1 MSTRRFQG
9 KNGPNHYYH
18 NLLDQNDPSCVFKK
32 RTGTT
37 DDGGLFEE
45 VYVAHLLLNLINNDK
60 ITKFNVWSNHPHFG
74 AMDDVVF
81 DVYSND
87 VNLKGTYAVQ
97 LKYATAG
104 GILTKQALVAK
115 KGDFS
120 VMKYFQEYRQKTTT
134 VGTFKFILVT
144 NRKFDIDDKELVM
157 ENDNVKFNVSIKKIK
172 KKKKHFRFE
181 IVDTNAT
188 AIQDYEH
195 FFKNFTL
202 ITNCDSIDEIN
213 KNIREIFIS
222 RFSCQ
227 DELIFKRYIEF
238 VGNWSKNMSQ
248 KTTLHSSFAKHVIAL
263 LILSPT
269 RFLSFDQEPE
279 GKKFKLLRKAI
290 SKFDVICL
298 SSDAYPKVKNWWYGL
313 KERQSVN
320 NLEYL
325 KRARQYQI
333 FGSRVKSLKDLNDE
347 EWTKFLWLL
356 GKCPL
361 VVEDSEATRK
371 AIGLCERKKFIVFN
385 VKSVVSYSVFRPFRS
400 LLNLKKWK
408 ILYKRILST
417 FTCSIQGKR
426 EIRLEDLIDKRE
438 KIVAILDAD
447 KLVAMVDEALLIG
460 QPEDLPPS
468 PISRFLSR
476 NMIKYKFLDKI
487 DLQKNLVVVSC
498 VSSVTTFKK
507 QFPHVEAID
516 VDEFL
521 TDANS
526 GTKQDEFVVLSE
538 NDISKE
544 EFATICKKVPRGRRC
559 YHLRYF
565 SSTDGFEWVRSSTKN
580 QNLTQFLLSGTFIEE
595 SELTR
600 SEDDNIN
607 LVCADPG
614 IGKTTLAKTLK
625 NISAP
630 TTWSVLIYVRDHS
643 KYFREKGDNVDNF
656 KTYIA
661 NTIKTQNSRFDFQVV
676 EALFAEGRVKYFW
689 DGLDELSDN
698 GFRTVKS
705 IIKELS
711 KADYSQH
718 WITCRSLLREDLEN
732 YFHVLSRT
740 LKEFDEDDQK
750 TYLKNRLECSDQE
763 LDEIFVKI
771 RNNIRLF
778 PHNDILGIPLQ
789 IYILSEL
796 LLRDRLRYSRLLD
809 EIFSIADLYERFVEE
824 KFNFH
829 FREKEGIENMEDVND
844 LVYERIT
851 KEKNNQLSYYKE
863 SALRLYFD
871 ETVLQKLEIKRELVA
886 DKDPAG
892 FITDVSD
899 KAEFFHNSF
908 GEYFAAAYLAQHRE
922 KLLHIQNFTF
932 DSKYNNI
939 RFFFDLIL
947 AKKSPI
953 HVAVL
958 YKNHHLVESFQDG
971 EFRKVDEGGRSVLEV
986 ACLWCEKYPVVNV
999 QAKENIFVVKKP
1011 PHFRN
1016 MKPEPEIN
1024 GKILVLLLQKYE
1036 EEEIQRVLHQE
1047 SLFHESNFIRV
1058 LPLILLT
1065 KKTNKRTDFFAEN
1078 IFTVL
1083 QYCVLFDYEDLID
1096 TCQEIWQM
1104 RDSSGS
1110 SIIHQIVQYKSIKV
1124 MKALAAKKKDEKFLA
1139 KNEENLLQLA
1149 CVNGDYEM
1157 VDFLIQHGA
1166 NLNSVD
1172 SNKKTPIH
1180 HACFGGDYA
1189 ICRLLLKHGAHLHF
1203 ETAFSKTLL
1212 HHCCSKGIFEMV
1224 QLLIE
1229 YRAPVNFVDTYGR
1242 TPLHLACA
1250 YGHYAIAEYLTTFDI
1265 TIDVEDLDGKTP
1277 LYNAALSKH
1286 DKICELLLE
1295 RGAYL
1300 DYVNRKGLMYI
1311 HMACKW
1317 GHKSVVNVLI
1327 EKLTPAV
1334 LNCRDSEGLT
1344 SVHHCCINRLSS
1356 ILALVIANGA
1366 DVNLVDTTY
1375 GRTPLH
1381 YVCRKSTHY
1390 EIVVML
1396 LENGAAL
1403 ERTDN
1408 TGATPLYRACCSLN
1422 DHIVQLLVQK
1432 GANCNACTNEG
1443 KTPLHHASG
1452 QGLDWIIKLLIEN
1465 GAEINL
1471 PDKSARTPLNYAFA
1485 KDHYDAMEILTRHGA
1500 KFYGYTN

>member
-1 MSTRRFQG
+1 MSTSGSQNNNSLNQFYQ
-9 KNGPNHYYH
+9 
-18 NLLDQNDPSCVFKK
+18 NLLDLSGPSFVFKK
-32 RTGTT
+32 RPGTT

-45 VYVAHLLLNLINNDK
+45 LYVARLLLNLINNEK
-60 ITKFNVWSNHPHFG
+60 ITKFNVWSNHPDFG
-74 AMDDVVF
+74 SMDDAVF
-81 DVYSND
+81 DVDSND

-97 LKYATAG
+97 LKYANTG
-104 GILTKQALVAK
+104 GILTKQALAAK

-120 VMKYFQEYRQKTTT
+120 VMKYFEEYRQKTTT

-144 NRKFDIDDKELVM
+144 NRKFDVDGKELVM
-157 ENDNVKFNVSIKKIK
+157 ENNNVKFNVSIKKIK

-181 IVDTNAT
+181 IAATNAT
-188 AIQDYEH
+188 ALQDYEH
-195 FFKNFTL
+195 FFENFTL

-213 KNIREIFIS
+213 KNIRAIFVAK
-222 RFSCQ
+222 FSCQ
-227 DELIFKRYIEF
+227 DELIFKKYIEF
-238 VGNWSKNMSQ
+238 VGNWSKNMSL
-248 KTTLHSSFAKHVIAL
+248 KTTLHSSFVKHVIAL

-269 RFLSFDQEPE
+269 RFLSFDQEAE
-279 GKKFKLLRKAI
+279 GKKSKLLRKAI

-298 SSDAYPKVKNWWYGL
+298 SSEAYPNVKNLWCGL

-333 FGSRVKSLKDLNDE
+333 FGFSVNSLKDLNDE

-371 AIGLCERKKFIVFN
+371 AIGLCERKKFIVFD
-385 VKSVVSYSVFRPFRS
+385 VKSVVSYSVFRPFHS

-426 EIRLEDLIDKRE
+426 EIKLEDLIDKRE
-438 KIVAILDAD
+438 KIVAILDVD

-476 NMIKYKFLDKI
+476 NVIKYQFLDKI
-487 DLQKNLVVVSC
+487 DLQKSLVVVSC
-498 VSSVTTFKK
+498 VSPIATFKK

-544 EFATICKKVPRGRRC
+544 EFATISKKVPRGRRC

-565 SSTDGFEWVRSSTKN
+565 SSMDGFEWVTSSTKN

-600 SEDDNIN
+600 YEDDNIN

-614 IGKTTLAKTLK
+614 MGKTTLAKTLK

-718 WITCRSLLREDLEN
+718 WITCRCLLREDLEN

-851 KEKNNQLSYYKE
+851 KEKNNQLDYYKE

-871 ETVLQKLEIKRELVA
+871 ETVLQKLEIKRELIV

-958 YKNHHLVESFQDG
+958 YKNHHLVESFPDG
-971 EFRKVDEGGRSVLEV
+971 EFRKVDEGGRTVLEV

-999 QAKENIFVVKKP
+999 QVKENIFVVKKP
-1011 PHFRN
+1011 PQFRD
-1016 MKPEPEIN
+1016 MKPEPEVN
-1024 GKILVLLLQKYE
+1024 GKILALLLQKCE
-1036 EEEIQRVLHQE
+1036 EEEIQRVLHQK

-1065 KKTNKRTDFFAEN
+1065 KKTNKRTDLFAEN
-1078 IFTVL
+1078 MFTVL
-1083 QYCVLFDYEDLID
+1083 QYCVLFDYEDVID

-1104 RDSSGS
+1104 RDSSNR
-1110 SIIHQIVQYKSIKV
+1110 SIINQIVQYKSIKV
-1124 MKALAAKKKDEKFLA
+1124 MKALAAKKQDEKFLA
-1139 KNEENLLQLA
+1139 ENEEGLLRIA

-1166 NLNSVD
+1166 NLNSLV
-1172 SNKKTPIH
+1172 SNRKSLIH
-1180 HACFGGDYA
+1180 YACFGGDYA
-1189 ICRLLLKHGAHLHF
+1189 ICRLLLQHGAHLHL
-1203 ETAFSKTLL
+1203 ETAFSQTLL
-1212 HHCCSKGIFEMV
+1212 HHCCTRGFFEMV

-1250 YGHYAIAEYLTTFDI
+1250 HGHYAIANFLTNFDI
-1265 TIDVEDLDGKTP
+1265 MIDVEDLDGRTP
-1277 LYNAALSKH
+1277 LYNAARGKH

-1295 RGAYL
+1295 RGACL
-1300 DYVNRKGLMYI
+1300 DFVNRKGLMYI
-1311 HMACKW
+1311 HMACQW
-1317 GHKSVVNVLI
+1317 GHKSVVNFLI

-1334 LNCRDSEGLT
+1334 LNWRDTKGMT
-1344 SVHHCCINRLSS
+1344 SVHHCCINKRSS
-1356 ILALVIANGA
+1356 ALALVIANGA
-1366 DVNLVDTTY
+1366 DINLADTKY
-1375 GRTPLH
+1375 KRTPLH
-1381 YVCRKSTHY
+1381 YACSRVHNR
-1390 EIVVML
+1390 ELVLML
-1396 LENGAAL
+1396 LENNAVIECLDSRRITPFNLARFRPNDKVLKLLLKKGAHSNNEGLKGSEWLIEFGAGINVL
-1403 ERTDN
+1403 IDN
-1408 TGATPLYRACCSLN
+1408 KEIPLYC
-1422 DHIVQLLVQK
+1422 
-1432 GANCNACTNEG
+1432 
-1443 KTPLHHASG
+1443 
-1452 QGLDWIIKLLIEN
+1452 
-1465 GAEINL
+1465 
-1471 PDKSARTPLNYAFA
+1471 
-1485 KDHYDAMEILTRHGA
+1485 
-1500 KFYGYTN
+1500 YTNAISSRTRIPVV